1 MNMNNSNY
9 CVGCRF
15 AGTVD
20 GYEPECNCCKK
31 KDTTIIASIENNEA
45 AVNMFDHVDELLPD
59 TKQCD
64 TTHQDK
70 RKARRMQRR
79 IAAKKYAR
87 KAPERL
93 AITNAKLNRLPVSA
107 SFDDL
112 NVADKKCFNAD
123 KKAVHSYQ
131 TSIALVFPK
140 IPEGSSFGG
149 NISALSLT
157 IYKWKD
163 AKDVSPEMKTACDDA
178 LSILK
183 TVASDYDGQIVGLH
197 REGNVLQI
205 KIGFRDK
212 VSMLDFIRKTA
223 S

>member
-1 MNMNNSNY
+1 MINSNY
-9 CVGCRF
+9 CVGCCF

-20 GYEPECNCCKK
+20 GYEPECNCCCK
-31 KDTTIIASIENNEA
+31 KDAAIIASIENNEV

-70 RKARRMQRR
+70 KKARRMQRR

-93 AITNAKLNRLPVSA
+93 AITNAKLDRLPVSA
-107 SFDDL
+107 SSDDFA
-112 NVADKKCFNAD
+112 VANKKCFNAE
-123 KKAVHSYQ
+123 KKAICAYQ
-131 TSIALVFPK
+131 TTIFIEFAELPK
-140 IPEGSSFGG
+140 NFKFAKSLYSLIFRISSLAEPSDIEVLQTA
-149 NISALSLT
+149 ISN
-157 IYKWKD
+157 
-163 AKDVSPEMKTACDDA
+163 
-178 LSILK
+178 
-183 TVASDYDGQIVGLH
+183 DGQLVGLH

-212 VSMLDFIRKTA
+212 VSMSDFIHKTA